1 MLKVIQVI
9 YTIPNYYI
17 VIRKENMKNL
27 NTQNYH

>member
-17 VIRKENMKNL
+17 VTRKENMKNL